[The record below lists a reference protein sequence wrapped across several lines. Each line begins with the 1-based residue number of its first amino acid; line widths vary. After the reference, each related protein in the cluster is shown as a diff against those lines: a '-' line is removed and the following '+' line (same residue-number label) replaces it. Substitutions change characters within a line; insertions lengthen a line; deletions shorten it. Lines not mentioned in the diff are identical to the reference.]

1 MLRVAI
7 GFALAPLL
15 VGAAFSDLAIPVL
28 VVMLVTSLFVAVPAF
43 LLFRWRGWLSWWQV
57 TLGGMICAVPFIAL
71 YSFSAGRYHVEIYG
85 PANILFFASLGAA
98 VGFLFWWV
106 ALFRN
111 ERFPKVPTRFPASTL
126 LILPALAI
134 GVAIHRA
141 LTPVLVEGRIENFA
155 EGASTTVLNSAMAMV
170 KLQRGE
176 IVPAHVP
183 QGLSTPL
190 KATDCV
196 HMDSRQSLKLTGPA
210 YWIITFKIGEHYND
224 C

>member
-15 VGAAFSDLAIPVL
+15 VGAASSYLAIPVL
-28 VVMLVTSLFVAVPAF
+28 FVMLVTSVFVAVPAF

-57 TLGGMICAVPFIAL
+57 TLGGMICSVPFIAL
-71 YSFSAGRYHVEIYG
+71 YGFSAGPYHVEIYG

-98 VGFLFWWV
+98 VGFLFWWI

-111 ERFPKVPTRFPASTL
+111 ERFPTVPTPLPASTL
-126 LILPALAI
+126 LILPAVAI

-141 LTPVLVEGRIENFA
+141 LTPVLVEGHIENFA
-155 EGASTTVLNSAMAMV
+155 EGASTPVLNSAMAMV
-170 KLQRGE
+170 RLQSGE
-176 IVPAHVP
+176 MVFARVP
-183 QGLSTPL
+183 QGLSIPL
-190 KATDCV
+190 KVTDCV

-210 YWIITFKIGEHYND
+210 YWIITFKIGEHYHD